1 MNIIAPMRPRPK
13 KDWLLDLG
21 LFLGTVFL
29 AWLEHWS
36 ATDLVWSLWI
46 SSLTLGYSYLL
57 VSIAGMFV
65 SQSRK
70 LSAPKPK
77 EPLPAFE
84 IGSTATSLVLLLII
98 GAFTG
103 FFSIYTVAFLV
114 LIAISFFIGINDWK
128 RNRASR
134 TAPSGQKSKIAI
146 FSLLLP
152 GALFM
157 VGFFT
162 VHFLGFHFVH
172 SLFLNLFFPLFPPD
186 SGMRAPGEFALFKN
200 LVATTV
206 RNYWIFILASA
217 FSRLQAYNTAF
228 QKTEMGPSVGFA
240 YANVVRMHIL
250 IFIIAFMSAAGLQKL
265 FLYPILFLYFF
276 PFDLLLFRTKQTSPS
291 VS

>member
-1 MNIIAPMRPRPK
+1 MGPRPK

-21 LFLGTVFL
+21 LFLGTVLL

-57 VSIAGMFV
+57 VSIAGMFT
-65 SQSRK
+65 SQFRK
-70 LSAPKPK
+70 LSSPRPK

-84 IGSTATSLVLLLII
+84 IGSVATSVIFLLII

-103 FFSIYTVAFLV
+103 FFSIYTLTFFA
-114 LIAISFFIGINDWK
+114 LIAISFFIGIGVRK
-128 RNRASR
+128 RNRAAGTDLSEE
-134 TAPSGQKSKIAI
+134 KSKIAI
-146 FSLLLP
+146 FFLLLP

-172 SLFLNLFFPLFPPD
+172 SLFLSLFFPLFPRG
-186 SGMRAPGEFALFKN
+186 SEMGAPGDFALFKN
-200 LVATTV
+200 LVVTTV
-206 RNYWIFILASA
+206 RSYWIFILASA
-217 FSRLQAYNTAF
+217 FSRLQAYKTAY

-240 YANVVRMHIL
+240 YTIVVRMHIL
-250 IFIIAFMSAAGLQKL
+250 IFIIAFMSSAGLQKL

-276 PFDLLLFRTKQTSPS
+276 PFDSLLLRTKQNSLS
-291 VS
+291 SS

>member
-1 MNIIAPMRPRPK
+1 M
-13 KDWLLDLG
+13 LDLG

-57 VSIAGMFV
+57 VSIAGMFA
-65 SQSRK
+65 SQFKKFSSPQRN
-70 LSAPKPK
+70 

-84 IGSTATSLVLLLII
+84 IGSVATSLILLLII

-103 FFSIYTVAFLV
+103 FFSIYTVTFFV

-128 RNRASR
+128 RNRAAGTS
-134 TAPSGQKSKIAI
+134 PSGQKSKTAI
-146 FSLLLP
+146 FFLLLP

-172 SLFLNLFFPLFPPD
+172 SLFLSLFFPLFP
-186 SGMRAPGEFALFKN
+186 SGSEMGAPGEFSLFKN

-217 FSRLQAYNTAF
+217 FSRLQAYKTAF

-250 IFIIAFMSAAGLQKL
+250 IFIIAFMSSAGLQKL

-276 PFDLLLFRTKQTSPS
+276 PFDSLLFRTKKTSPP
-291 VS
+291 VP